1 MHSEPSPSTR
11 FAARGSSAAGGQPRR
26 ARRFAFASPLEEI
39 RDEMDRLWGEFTSS
53 APAPWGPL
61 MEWAYPGSAY
71 PGDGGRAVP
80 AAAGFPAV
88 NVSETPEAIVV
99 EAELPG
105 VIAADLD
112 VSVAGDEL
120 VIKGRRPSR
129 EEPAET
135 TAGERP
141 TWLRRERG
149 TGSFERRI
157 ELPVAV
163 DPARVE
169 AKLCDGVLTLSC
181 MKAAECQPHKIE
193 IRS

>member
-1 MHSEPSPSTR
+1 MHSNPNPSTR
-11 FAARGSSAAGGQPRR
+11 LPARAASAPAALPRR

-39 RDEMDRLWGEFTSS
+39 RDEMDRLWSEFTSS
-53 APAPWGPL
+53 APAAWGPL
-61 MEWAYPGSAY
+61 MNWSSAA
-71 PGDGGRAVP
+71 DGGRPMPA

-88 NVSETPEAIVV
+88 NMGETPEAILV

-105 VIAADLD
+105 VNAADLD

-120 VIKGRRPSR
+120 VIKGRRHSV

-149 TGSFERRI
+149 TGDFERRI

-163 DPARVE
+163 DPTQVE
-169 AKLCDGVLTLSC
+169 AKLCEGVLTLSC
-181 MKAAECQPHKIE
+181 RKAAECQPHKIE